1 MVIAS
6 GDLHP
11 LHHYLGLNSSTT
23 IGIRDSPLRGR
34 EIERHGRYNC
44 STIILEMTELKWI
57 SFQQEPRDYP
67 I

>member
-1 MVIAS
+1 MSFA
-6 GDLHP
+6 
-11 LHHYLGLNSSTT
+11 STT